1 MPASLLKKITLYSR
15 SLAHET
21 YCILMLWC
29 IYRKALI
36 HKWCNGILT
45 YPQWCHFAVKF
56 SVSLLCHLT
65 TNCALFRSA
74 AVLPDKPKVAWNRS
88 IDLLHP
94 FPKQVN
100 HLCSFYLVQ
109 TQLVKLIEISIWKL
123 YLLLFGLKLARDSMC
138 EGKAGMQIMK
148 YGFCHFASPI
158 SIGKKASHRDLWTK
172 HKYQT
177 FPSPG
182 PWKYKMR

>member
-1 MPASLLKKITLYSR
+1 MSRESTWVMPASLLKKITLYSR

-74 AVLPDKPKVAWNRS
+74 AVLPDKPKVAWNRN

-123 YLLLFGLKLARDSMC
+123 YLLLFGWNWQGIQCVK
-138 EGKAGMQIMK
+138 GKQECKSRNMGSVTLQV
-148 YGFCHFASPI
+148 
-158 SIGKKASHRDLWTK
+158 L
-172 HKYQT
+172 
-177 FPSPG
+177 FP
-182 PWKYKMR
+182 